1 MKIRVRFAPSPT
13 GPLHIGGLRTALFN
27 YLIAKKSGG
36 KFILRIEDTDSK
48 RTVDGAEKHIIDSLE
63 WLGLDFDEGPI
74 RQSNRSKL
82 YKKQV
87 DKLLKQ
93 GNAYYAFD
101 SQEDLDGAREAGGK
115 DFKYNVKT
123 RMGLNN
129 SFTVS
134 EQEIKK
140 RVKVIN
146 DPAAIRN
153 VSEKLFS
160 TKYQKFMPDTI
171 FSQNID
177 EIRKFFKKHKKV
189 IVKPINSYSGNNIH
203 LFTKFNLKFFQ
214 KFIKKH
220 NHIMC
225 QKYLPK
231 IKEGDKRVFLINGKV
246 RGAISRIP
254 KKGSFLSNLSKG
266 AKPIN
271 VKLTNKEM
279 KISKL
284 ISKDLKKDK
293 IFFAGIDFI
302 DEQLNGDINV
312 TSPTGLK
319 TFYDLSKINLA
330 STFWKE
336 LKA

>member
-1 MKIRVRFAPSPT
+1 MTNKIIAIQGNHPSKLN
-13 GPLHIGGLRTALFN
+13 PLTDTSIFLAHEIQKKN
-27 YLIAKKSGG
+27 YKIFYYDPKDLSIINFKVIAKGFFV
-36 KFILRIEDTDSK
+36 KFDYRKKKFFEILK
-48 RTVDGAEKHIIDSLE
+48 KQKLE
-63 WLGLDFDEGPI
+63 LVKCKYLLI
-74 RQSNRSKL
+74 RQDPPFNLEYICSTL
-82 YKKQV
+82 IL
-87 DKLLKQ
+87 DK
-93 GNAYYAFD
+93 
-101 SQEDLDGAREAGGK
+101 
-115 DFKYNVKT
+115 
-123 RMGLNN
+123 
-129 SFTVS
+129 
-134 EQEIKK
+134 IKK
-140 RVKVIN
+140 RVEIIN
-146 DPAAIRN
+146 DPTAIRN

-189 IVKPINSYSGNNIH
+189 IVKPINSYSGNNIN
-203 LFTKFNLKFFQ
+203 LLTKFNLKFFQ

-246 RGAISRIP
+246 CGAISRIP